1 MRKLLLA
8 VTVVAAALAVAD
20 STPPSKTFL
29 TAIDP
34 APENI
39 AMGATNHV
47 IYVSR
52 FELTQST
59 LASATSRISVGS
71 QLTNAIVLG
80 PGRWFAAAACVSGD
94 QEGPITTNL
103 TLISLWTTQGIR
115 EVKP

>member
-1 MRKLLLA
+1 MRKFLLA
-8 VTVVAAALAVAD
+8 TVAIATALAVAD

-47 IYVSR
+47 IYVGRS
-52 FELTQST
+52 ELTST
-59 LASATSRISVGS
+59 NLASATSRISVGS

-80 PGRWFAAAACVSGD
+80 PGRWFAVAACVSGS

-103 TLISLWTTQGIR
+103 TLISLYTTTGFR